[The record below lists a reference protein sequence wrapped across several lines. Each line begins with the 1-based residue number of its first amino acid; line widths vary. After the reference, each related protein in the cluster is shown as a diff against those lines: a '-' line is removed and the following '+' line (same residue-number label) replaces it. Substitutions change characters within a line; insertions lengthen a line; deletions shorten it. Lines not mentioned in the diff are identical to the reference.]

1 MFRGI
6 APLLFASLLVAGTTP
21 AASTELTGCWRHLVL
36 QPFDGLAVE
45 PTALFMGELCFPSAA
60 RFGNFKGVVVGYG
73 CGLGLNMRYR
83 LGRGTIKISPSQ
95 WGGLTGVFTYRF
107 GKRGETLILHKTGE
121 EPLIFERF

>member
-6 APLLFASLLVAGTTP
+6 APLLCASVLVAGTTP

-45 PTALFMGELCFPSAA
+45 PTARFVGDLCFPSAA
-60 RFGNFKGVVVGYG
+60 RFGNIRGNVVTESCGV
-73 CGLGLNMRYR
+73 GLNMRYR
-83 LGRGTIKISPSQ
+83 LGRGTITISPSQ

-107 GKRGETLILHKTGE
+107 GKRGETLILHKQGE
-121 EPLIFERF
+121 EPLIFEQF